1 MQICKLFIVI
11 RHAQKTATTAPE
23 WRLSSRTSLESTQKP
38 CTNSAMAEAMLQT
51 RFSALAVAWSLPKN
65 LEACPCS
72 RFISLKALTALM
84 AAAAQSTMVAL
95 FARVHGRAIH
105 NQEMKEIQSSA
116 SVPEL
121 REDVGGHGDS
131 GGCGV
136 YELVNTTQAGHACP
150 VPLNISNQLLN
161 PILQKTNPQPFWRA
175 WARHVPAM
183 EGD

>member
-11 RHAQKTATTAPE
+11 RHAQKTATTASE

-38 CTNSAMAEAMLQT
+38 YTYSAMAEVMLQT
-51 RFSALAVAWSLPKN
+51 RFSALAVAWSPPKN

-72 RFISLKALTALM
+72 RFIGLKALTALM
-84 AAAAQSTMVAL
+84 TAAARLTMVAL
-95 FARVHGRAIH
+95 FARVHGGAIR

-131 GGCGV
+131 GGCGAS
-136 YELVNTTQAGHACP
+136 ELMNTTRAGHAYP
-150 VPLNISNQLLN
+150 VPLNISS
-161 PILQKTNPQPFWRA
+161 P
-175 WARHVPAM
+175 
-183 EGD
+183 